1 MALLNRLKTG
11 AEKQI
16 RWLNASRVLS
26 WLSKALLLLALVLY
40 SMPCVRSADGAQN
53 QLLSENE
60 IKAGFLYNFTKFVE
74 WPPDA
79 FLDSSGPIVLGVVG
93 DSPITDL
100 VTDAASGK
108 IVNGR
113 AVIVKKFKEG
123 QDLRSC
129 HILFVSSSEEKHMT
143 RILESLRGSN
153 VLTVG
158 ETSGF
163 AESGGVINFFI
174 DGNKVRLE
182 INLDAAARS
191 RLKISAKVIA
201 VARLV
206 RGDSSA
212 GRS

>member
-1 MALLNRLKTG
+1 VALLNRLKTG